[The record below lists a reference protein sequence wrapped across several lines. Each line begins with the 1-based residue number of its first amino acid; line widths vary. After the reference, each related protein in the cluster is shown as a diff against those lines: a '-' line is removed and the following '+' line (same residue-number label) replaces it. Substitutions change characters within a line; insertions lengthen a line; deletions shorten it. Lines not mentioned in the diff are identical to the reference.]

1 RLKDNSF
8 GHCSMIMKHVRTSI
22 LLLLAL
28 TAVTGAGYPLL
39 ITGMAQFFFPF
50 QANGSLVR
58 RDGHP
63 RGSMLI
69 GQPFSEPRYFW
80 SRPSSTP
87 AFPYNAGAS
96 SGSNQGPLNPSLLD
110 AVRQRI
116 SRLSGVDSSNT
127 QPVPVD
133 LVTASGSGLDPHI
146 SVMAAHYQVSRVAR
160 ARNLPEEVVW
170 ELVRRRTEGRQFGLL
185 GEPRINVLLLNMDL
199 DEATPHAKG
208 Q

>member
-1 RLKDNSF
+1 
-8 GHCSMIMKHVRTSI
+8 MIMKSLRTAVV
-22 LLLLAL
+22 LLVAL

-39 ITGMAQFFFPF
+39 ITGIAQFVFPF
-50 QANGSLVR
+50 QANGSLVTR
-58 RDGHP
+58 NGDSA
-63 RGSMLI
+63 GSTLI
-69 GQPFSEPRYFW
+69 GQPFSEPQYFW
-80 SRPSSTP
+80 NRPSATP

-116 SRLSGVDSSNT
+116 SRLRAVDSLNT

-146 SVMAAHYQVSRVAR
+146 SVMAAQYQVSRVAR
-160 ARNLPEEVVW
+160 ARNLPEEAVRDF
-170 ELVRRRTEGRQFGLL
+170 VRRHTEGRQFGLL
-185 GEPRINVLLLNMDL
+185 GEPRVNVLLLNMDL
-199 DEATPHAKG
+199 DEATPHAEG

>member
-1 RLKDNSF
+1 
-8 GHCSMIMKHVRTSI
+8 MIMKHLRTSI

-69 GQPFSEPRYFW
+69 GQPFNEPRYFW

-170 ELVRRRTEGRQFGLL
+170 ELVRLRTEGRQFGLL
-185 GEPRINVLLLNMDL
+185 GEPRVNVLLLNMDL

>member
-1 RLKDNSF
+1 
-8 GHCSMIMKHVRTSI
+8 MIMKSLRTAVV
-22 LLLLAL
+22 LLVAL

-39 ITGMAQFFFPF
+39 ITGIAQFVFPF
-50 QANGSLVR
+50 QANGSLVTR
-58 RDGHP
+58 NGDSA
-63 RGSMLI
+63 GSTLI
-69 GQPFSEPRYFW
+69 GQPFSEPQYFW
-80 SRPSSTP
+80 NRPSATP

-116 SRLSGVDSSNT
+116 SRLRAVDSLKT

-146 SVMAAHYQVSRVAR
+146 SVMAAQYQVSRVAR
-160 ARNLPEEVVW
+160 ARNLPEEAVRDF
-170 ELVRRRTEGRQFGLL
+170 VRRHTEGRQFGLL
-185 GEPRINVLLLNMDL
+185 GEPRVNVLLLNMDL
-199 DEATPHAKG
+199 DEATPHAEG

>member
-1 RLKDNSF
+1 
-8 GHCSMIMKHVRTSI
+8 MIMKHLRTSI

-58 RDGHP
+58 RDGQP